1 MYVVCV
7 CVCVCVCAS
16 LSLPEVVC
24 ILCVCVSLSL
34 SHSLCAS
41 HPRKRAGVE
50 LLCGDGGAAQSRVI
64 VCTQLGAGQARPDLL
79 VISFLDGLYHYS
91 TDVT

>member
-1 MYVVCV
+1 MYIMCV
-7 CVCVCVCAS
+7 CVCVR
-16 LSLPEVVC
+16 
-24 ILCVCVSLSL
+24 VSL
-34 SHSLCAS
+34 SLCAS
-41 HPRKRAGVE
+41 HPRRRVGVE

-64 VCTQLGAGQARPDLL
+64 VCTQLGAGKARPDLL